1 MTLSTNDTRR
11 ATLCIECH
19 YAERHYA
26 ECRISLIVMLNVVM
40 LSVVMLNVVM
50 LSVVMLNVV
59 MLSVVMLNVVMLNLV
74 ADGKPP
80 PISSKP
86 GVQLIFVHKPAKK
99 SIGTIGNLDI

>member
-1 MTLSTNDTRR
+1 
-11 ATLCIECH
+11 
-19 YAERHYA
+19 
-26 ECRISLIVMLNVVM
+26 
-40 LSVVMLNVVM
+40 
-50 LSVVMLNVV
+50 MLNVV

-99 SIGTIGNLDI
+99 SIGTIGNPAI